1 MKLAWI
7 IFGSIMSL
15 LFAFAIWQNKNI
27 RDENISSDFPQ
38 DYTRYSIPEN
48 ANSGK
53 SSTVQYKKKA
63 TSLLSA
69 NGEPPYTGTLP
80 RQILPDSIVAYG
92 IKLIGVPY
100 VAAGITCEGFDCSG
114 FIHHIYNKYGINLPH
129 SSAMLADKGEPVNL
143 QEVKKGDLLIF
154 TGTTVSDRTPGH
166 VGVVIT
172 NPGEPIEFVHASSEG
187 GVKISKVA
195 GTGYEK
201 RFLQA
206 RRVL

>member
-1 MKLAWI
+1 
-7 IFGSIMSL
+7 MSL

-38 DYTRYSIPEN
+38 DYTTYTIPEA
-48 ANSGK
+48 ANPEKSNTEQNKKSPTAMLSG
-53 SSTVQYKKKA
+53 SAEA
-63 TSLLSA
+63 T
-69 NGEPPYTGTLP
+69 YTGTLP
-80 RQILPDSIVAYG
+80 KQILPDSIVAYG
-92 IKLIGVPY
+92 IKLMGVPY
-100 VAAGITCEGFDCSG
+100 LAAGITCEGFDCSG
-114 FIHHIYNKYGINLPH
+114 FIYHIFNKYGIDLPH
-129 SSAMLADKGEPVNL
+129 SSAMLADKGEKVDL
-143 QEVKKGDLLIF
+143 HSVKKGDLLIF

-172 NPGEPIEFVHASSEG
+172 KPGEPIQFVHASSEG